1 MNWTHTFGTHC
12 IYVLKKSGSVYNDIP
27 PHVFV
32 PPKHIVT
39 TKLAAHQQ
47 TPWKLKT
54 VKSHHVTTHA
64 YFYVPAKS
72 PCANT
77 PFELYAIMTLYI
89 KQLLH
94 QMYSCEKS
102 VNIYILVRRRT
113 DSSKARHHSISY

>member
-12 IYVLKKSGSVYNDIP
+12 IYVLKKSGSVYDIP

-39 TKLAAHQQ
+39 TKLAARQQ

-77 PFELYAIMTLYI
+77 AFELYAIMTLY
-89 KQLLH
+89 KAATSPNVLLREIR
-94 QMYSCEKS
+94 Q
-102 VNIYILVRRRT
+102 YIHT
-113 DSSKARHHSISY
+113 CKTQD